1 MMFTSL
7 KSVRLQPALVIAAT
21 MAILFAAFLRSPL
34 RARATQSEAT
44 GTVAG
49 IVQDEQGTPVAGA
62 KVTITRRDNL
72 ASWSTLTQ
80 ADGKFE
86 FKNLYP
92 ANYAL
97 TAEAA
102 GFRRENAAITITRPG
117 EPVSAALKLKPTS
130 LHVAVFDAGTRQP
143 LAGVS
148 VTVAARERGASQQ
161 AGRAVTDEAGDAYFG
176 RLAPGSYQ
184 ITAAL
189 RGFDEYHSVVFIS
202 SGKITTE
209 FALPLSIAP

>member
-1 MMFTSL
+1 MVL
-7 KSVRLQPALVIAAT
+7 LRNPHGGAAT
-21 MAILFAAFLRSPL
+21 Q
-34 RARATQSEAT
+34 TEAT
-44 GTVAG
+44 ASLAG
-49 IVQDEQGTPVAGA
+49 VVQDDQGTPVAGA
-62 KVTITRRDNL
+62 KVTVTSKDSL

-86 FKNLYP
+86 LKNLYP
-92 ANYAL
+92 GNYAL

-102 GFRRENAAITITRPG
+102 GYRRETVAVTISRPG
-117 EPVSAALKLKPTS
+117 EPVAAALRLKPTS

-143 LAGVS
+143 LAGVT
-148 VTVAARERGASQQ
+148 VTVAARERSGSAQQ
-161 AGRAVTDEAGDAYFG
+161 PARTVTDESGDAYFG

-209 FALPLSIAP
+209 FALPLSIAPVIPINDKLSSRYSVPNLP

>member
-1 MMFTSL
+1 MMITPQKLS
-7 KSVRLQPALVIAAT
+7 RLEQALVTAAT

-34 RARATQSEAT
+34 RARATQNEAT
-44 GTVAG
+44 ATVAG
-49 IVQDEQGTPVAGA
+49 IVQDEQGTPVAAA
-62 KVTITRRDNL
+62 KVTITRRDSL
-72 ASWSTLTQ
+72 ESWSTLTQ

-92 ANYAL
+92 GNYSL

-102 GFRRENAAITITRPG
+102 GFKREVAVVTVTRPG

-148 VTVAARERGASQQ
+148 VTVAARERAGSAQQ

-189 RGFDEYHSVVFIS
+189 RGFDDYHS
-202 SGKITTE
+202 
-209 FALPLSIAP
+209 